1 MVEWNEVLLNPFFL
15 ISQFAFWVNLLLFV
29 ILSRR
34 SRSTRERVSSFL
46 ILSFTIWSL
55 GDSMMRA
62 SANSRM
68 GVFWNNISGTGWCFS
83 PSLYLQTAAL
93 MTGRGRKLGPIYVLS
108 LVFLMQLWFTPHI
121 NSGVTLTRWG
131 YSAVLGQYVWTY
143 LLYSIIGFISGVVLL
158 FRSKRTILKWL
169 ALTTLVMLI
178 LGSATDLIL
187 PWIGIRVEVF
197 PLFTAPISVVLFIAC
212 GTWEHAG

>member
-1 MVEWNEVLLNPFFL
+1 MAEWNEVLLNPFFL

-46 ILSFTIWSL
+46 ILSFAIWSL

-68 GVFWNNISGTGWCFS
+68 GVFWNNVSGIGWCFL
-83 PSLYLQTAAL
+83 PSIYLQTAAL
-93 MTGRGRKLGPIYVLS
+93 MRGRGRKLGAIYVPS

-143 LLYSIIGFISGVVLL
+143 LLYSIICFVSGLVLL

-169 ALTTLVMLI
+169 AFTTLVMLI

-187 PWIGIRVEVF
+187 PWIGIRVELF
-197 PLFTAPISVVLFIAC
+197 PLFTVPISVVLFIAC
-212 GTWEHAG
+212 GTWEHPR